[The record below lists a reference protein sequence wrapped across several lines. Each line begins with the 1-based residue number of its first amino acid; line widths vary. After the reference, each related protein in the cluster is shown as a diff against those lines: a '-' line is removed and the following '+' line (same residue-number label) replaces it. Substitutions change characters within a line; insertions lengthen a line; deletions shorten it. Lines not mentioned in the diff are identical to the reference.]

1 MDWQNKFDSQFERV
15 PITPQA
21 NGHDRRRMPDTSD
34 TELRIMTLSSVK
46 TEKLIPLWPG
56 RLWCGKT
63 SLMAGDPGL
72 GKSLVTLD
80 IAARIT
86 TGREWPASI
95 ERAPV
100 GDVVLLSA
108 EDDAADTLRP
118 RLEAAGAD
126 LSRVHAVTEVIE
138 RDPRTNERRRKTF
151 RLGAHLEYLEKICAE
166 RKPLLLVIDPI
177 TAYMSADTDAH
188 ATADVRSDLAPL
200 AEMAQAHGVAV
211 LMVSHLNKATSMQ
224 AIYRVTGS
232 VAFVA
237 AARSAFGVVRDPADR
252 ERRYFLPLKNNLG
265 KDSGGLAYRID
276 FNGQAPYLTWDTEP
290 VDVDIDMLA
299 VSSPREKAK
308 QATENAV
315 SVWLRDL
322 LQHGPVAAATLW
334 RRAEQAGHSERKVKA
349 ALRSLGVKGA
359 PAGFRQ
365 AWHYAL
371 SADLTDSDI
380 PPRHVNLPD
389 SDPLCGFPANSAE
402 SGAIHTS
409 DSGSFSGDRQ
419 TRTESD
425 TLTSPAEVR
434 NCGG

>member
-1 MDWQNKFDSQFERV
+1 
-15 PITPQA
+15 
-21 NGHDRRRMPDTSD
+21 
-34 TELRIMTLSSVK
+34 MTLSSVK
-46 TEKLIPLWPG
+46 TEKLVPLWPG

-95 ERAPV
+95 DRAPT
-100 GDVVLLSA
+100 GDVILLSA

-126 LSRVHAVTEVIE
+126 LSRVHAITEVIE
-138 RDPRTNERRRKTF
+138 RDARTKERRRKTF
-151 RLGAHLEYLEKICAE
+151 RLGAHLAYLERVCAE
-166 RKPLLLVIDPI
+166 HKPLLLVIDPI

-211 LMVSHLNKATSMQ
+211 LMVSHLNKATTMQ

-252 ERRYFLPLKNNLG
+252 DRRYFLPLKNNLG

-276 FNGQAPYLTWDTEP
+276 FNGQAPYLAWEIEP

-308 QATENAV
+308 HATENAV
-315 SVWLRDL
+315 SVWVRHLLR
-322 LQHGPVAAATLW
+322 HGPVAAATLW
-334 RRAEQAGHSERKVKA
+334 RRAKEAGHPERRVRA
-349 ALRSLGVKGA
+349 ALRSLGVKSA
-359 PAGFRQ
+359 PAGYGQ
-365 AWHYAL
+365 AWHYGM
-371 SADLTDSDI
+371 SADIRDSDTL
-380 PPRHVNLPD
+380 PGHVNPSDSGQLCRLPE
-389 SDPLCGFPANSAE
+389 NSAE
-402 SGAIHTS
+402 SDAAHTS
-409 DSGSFSGDRQ
+409 DSEDFSGDDQ
-419 TRTESD
+419 TPTESD
-425 TLTSPAEVR
+425 TFTSPAEVH
-434 NCGG
+434 NFGA